1 MFMEAREKSIR
12 TTQAPVW
19 PASHGP
25 RCLAHLFSSR
35 EVGVGE
41 SLPASAVVFTCF
53 RSCLGPIYRA
63 ARCHVGFQGPT
74 IRSGQGRSLPAGCFL
89 TLFQPLTCSGLHALT
104 NTSTHIEHL
113 AQTKRPGPEGV

>member
-41 SLPASAVVFTCF
+41 RGSPEAVCQRQRLSSRAF
-53 RSCLGPIYRA
+53 GP
-63 ARCHVGFQGPT
+63 V
-74 IRSGQGRSLPAGCFL
+74 
-89 TLFQPLTCSGLHALT
+89 
-104 NTSTHIEHL
+104 
-113 AQTKRPGPEGV
+113 